1 MDADINCPPRS
12 VRKEDVDPR
21 DVYSSVNKRI
31 RPYTRGS
38 DYTVS
43 CRACPLNAHHTQT
56 RVDGLR
62 RGGSGGGCDW
72 SAGGGVHQGEDRGC
86 VHQGEEAVELHEA
99 EDG

>member
-1 MDADINCPPRS
+1 MNCPPPRS

-38 DYTVS
+38 DCTVS
-43 CRACPLNAHHTQT
+43 CRACPLHAHHTQT
-56 RVDGLR
+56 RVWTVCAEAAAAADAIGPLEGVSIR
-62 RGGSGGGCDW
+62 AKIGG
-72 SAGGGVHQGEDRGC
+72 